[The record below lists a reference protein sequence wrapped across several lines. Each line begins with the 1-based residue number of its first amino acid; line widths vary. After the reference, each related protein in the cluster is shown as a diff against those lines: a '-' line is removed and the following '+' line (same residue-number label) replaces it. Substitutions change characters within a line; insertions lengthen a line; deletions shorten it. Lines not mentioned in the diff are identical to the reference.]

1 MKVSELLGEARDELY
16 KGWTQGSYVNNAGH
30 VCAVGAIERVAMRHQ
45 DIVAAAKAQAE
56 INRLT
61 AEIYGY
67 NMVQSFNDRYNTSKQ
82 DVLNLFDKCI
92 IGLEER
98 GE

>member
-1 MKVSELLGEARDELY
+1 MKTSQLLGEARDELA
-16 KGWTQGSYVNNAGH
+16 KGWVKHAYSNAGN
-30 VCAVGAIERVAMRHQ
+30 VCAVGALERVAMRHQ

-56 INRLT
+56 LNRLS
-61 AEIYGY
+61 AEIYDATC
-67 NMVQSFNDRYNTSKQ
+67 VQYLNDRNRTSKQ
-82 DVLNLFDKCI
+82 DMLDLFDKAI

>member
-1 MKVSELLGEARDELY
+1 MKTSELLGEARDELAN
-16 KGWTQGSYVNNAGH
+16 GWTQGTYATSQGS
-30 VCAVGAIERVAMRHQ
+30 VCAVGAIERAALRNM
-45 DIVAAAKAQAE
+45 DIVAAGKAQQE

-61 AEIYGY
+61 QEIYGDSR
-67 NMVQSFNDRYNTSKQ
+67 VQVFNDRPGTTKQ
-82 DVLNLFDKCI
+82 DVLDLFDKCI